1 MSDSEKK
8 FFGSMEMFDLIHRAL
23 NEDLIIDKDAL
34 KRLAIEINDRMIR
47 NIYNSRYVPNGF
59 IINGKSTNNGNARD
73 INVPKVDLTLSN
85 IRKILGFKQPIDLSN
100 LIWDDKFNHEITSAL
115 EELYSNRY
123 KFLII
128 WSLDKGTGR
137 VSMTI
142 IITAKNDSD
151 DISETEYPADFDDEE
166 NILEEIEDYFG
177 DMSDRQLKLL
187 RDQISQRLSN
197 HGVDI

>member
-23 NEDLIIDKDAL
+23 NKDLIIDKDAI
-34 KRLAIEINDRMIR
+34 KRLAIEINERMIR

-59 IINGKSTNNGNARD
+59 IINGKSTNNGNVRE
-73 INVPKVDLTLSN
+73 INVPQVDLTLSI
-85 IRKILGFKQPIDLSN
+85 IRKLLGFKQPIDLSN
-100 LIWDDKFNHEITSAL
+100 LIWDDKFKYEITSAL

-123 KFLII
+123 KFVII
-128 WSLDKGTGR
+128 WFLDKATGR

-142 IITAKNDSD
+142 TITTENDSD
-151 DISETEYPADFDDEE
+151 DISKTEYPADFDDEE
-166 NILEEIEDYFG
+166 KILEEIEDYFG
-177 DMSDRQLKLL
+177 DMSDHQLKLL
-187 RDQISQRLSN
+187 GDQISQRLSK